1 MLRHPEASF
10 LLSAGRRQKRKELH
24 RMRHGAIE
32 GRAHGRSGGGG
43 GEIWLKIKS
52 REGKGWGEAGE
63 ERLWALGRCGV
74 QGKEK
79 CLA

>member
-52 REGKGWGEAGE
+52 REGKGIKYSNLSLLPYLSLLLMLPIG
-63 ERLWALGRCGV
+63 
-74 QGKEK
+74 
-79 CLA
+79 